1 MNPIVFAMRHPI
13 TTMMLVVALIG
24 GGALALY
31 RMRIDIF
38 PPINQPQIFV
48 FLNYGGFDPGQIEGL
63 LVNQFE
69 LEFQYVDGV
78 RSIESKSIQQVAVIQ
93 LSFYPDT
100 DMAKAMAQV
109 VAESNRA
116 LSAMPPST
124 LPPRIMQLD
133 AGSVPVGY
141 LVFRSKTRS
150 LGEISDLA
158 QNRIRALVQAQVP
171 GTVASSPF
179 GPNVRSIVVN
189 VDPDKLQ
196 SYNLTPQNVVRA
208 IEQGNAVSPSGN
220 LYVQDEMPL
229 VPNNAMILQPKDF
242 GTIPLQPGR
251 NVYVRDVGTV
261 ADATD
266 INYGYAMVDG
276 RKSVYLPIVKKNTAS
291 TLQVVSNIHKGMP
304 LFKAALP
311 DDVDISF
318 AFDESPTVVTA
329 VRNVATEGLIGA
341 TLTGLMI
348 LIFLRDW
355 RSVIVVVFNIPMA
368 LLGSLCGLWLTGNTI
383 NIMTLGGLALAIGIL
398 VDEAT
403 VSIENIHVQM
413 TRTPSLARAVERGS
427 NETAVPRLL
436 ALLCILSVFIPA
448 FIMAEPVRSL
458 FVPLSLAV
466 GFAMISSYFLSSTV
480 VPVLSVWLLKH
491 HGAPPPQARSASEGE
506 GTPGAPTRR
515 SGLLSSVRR
524 RLPWLS
530 FAWVSWLSFARVQ
543 AAFGAVVGWLVRL
556 RWLVVPAYVVLCAAV
571 LGVLGPRL
579 GTELFPQVDSGEFVI
594 RFRAPPGSNFEIT
607 RQIWVKS
614 LQVIQEEAG
623 AENVAISMGFAGQQ
637 PPIFSVNNL
646 ILFMRG
652 PDDGQMRVALR
663 EGSGVR
669 LPAFRE
675 RLRKALPEKVKPWL
689 AELLQKQGL
698 TPESAK
704 ARAGQVTFGFEPG
717 DMVSEVMSFGSPTPI
732 EVVVA
737 SPNLADARAHA
748 LRIKAGMEKIPFL
761 RDVQFQQELNY
772 PTVPVEID
780 RERAG
785 LSGMTA
791 QQAADAVVVTTSSSR
806 YIARN
811 YWADPKTGIDYQVEV
826 LVPAPRM
833 NSPGQV
839 ETVPLRMVDP
849 NLNLLVRDVAKVG
862 TGAMPGEIDRS
873 TMQRYVSVTANVEG
887 EDLGRASRQVEQAIA
902 DAGRPPKG
910 VRVETR
916 GQVTPMD
923 QMFTSLGIGL
933 GIAVLVILVLLTAYF
948 QSPRLALAAVS
959 AVPGVLC
966 GIVVTLLLT
975 GTTLNIESF
984 MGAIMCIG
992 VSVSNSV
999 MLVTFIA
1006 MEWQKGR
1013 SVPEAARAGAQDRLR
1028 PILMTAC
1035 AMTVGMVPMALA
1047 LEQGS
1052 EMEAPLGRA
1061 VIGGLVVSTF
1071 VTLFIVPSIFALLMG
1086 RRAAASPSVY
1096 PDDPASAHYDP
1107 AGREGEAPA
1116 EPPPPAR
1123 QEPRPPQFH
1132 LGRPEDHP

>member
-1 MNPIVFAMRHPI
+1 VNPIVFALRHPI
-13 TTMMLVVALIG
+13 TTMMLVVSLVG
-24 GGALALY
+24 GGALAVN

-48 FLNYGGFDPGQIEGL
+48 FLNFGGLDPGQMEGL

-78 RSIESKSIQQVAVIQ
+78 RKIESKSIQQVAVIQ

-100 DMAKAMAQV
+100 DMAKAMANV
-109 VAESNRA
+109 VAEANRA
-116 LSAMPPST
+116 LSATPANT

-141 LVFRSKTRS
+141 LVFKSKTRS

-179 GPNVRSIVVN
+179 GPNVRSIVVS

-196 SYNLTPQNVVRA
+196 SYNLTPEDVVRA
-208 IEQGNAVSPSGN
+208 IGEGNAISPSGN
-220 LYVQDEMPL
+220 LYILDQMPL
-229 VPNNAMILQPKDF
+229 VPNNAMILAPKDF
-242 GTIPLQPGR
+242 GCIPLKPGH

-261 ADATD
+261 SDATD
-266 INYGYAMVDG
+266 VNYGYAMVDG
-276 RKSVYLPIVKKNTAS
+276 SKSVYLPIVKKNTAS
-291 TLQVVSNIHKGMP
+291 TLQVVADVHKGMP
-304 LFKAALP
+304 VFKGVLP
-311 DDVDISF
+311 DDVDVSF

-355 RSVIVVVFNIPMA
+355 RSVVVVVFNIPMA
-368 LLGSLCGLWLTGNTI
+368 LLGSLFALWLTGNTI

-413 TRTPSLARAVERGS
+413 ARTPSLARAVQRGS
-427 NETAVPRLL
+427 NETAVPRFL

-466 GFAMISSYFLSSTV
+466 GFAMISSYVLSSTV

-491 HGAPPPQARSASEGE
+491 HGTAEPRNAGAGTEAPG
-506 GTPGAPTRR
+506 RR
-515 SGLLSSVRR
+515 PGLLSRHHL
-524 RLPWLS
+524 RLPSFS
-530 FAWVSWLSFARVQ
+530 FAAVQ
-543 AAFGAVVGWLVRL
+543 ATFGAAVGGLVRL
-556 RWLVVPAYVVLCAAV
+556 RWVVVPAYVVLCAAV
-571 LGVLGPRL
+571 LGGLGPRL
-579 GTELFPQVDSGEFVI
+579 GMELFPQVDSGEFVL

-607 RQIWVKS
+607 RQIWTKS

-637 PPIFSVNNL
+637 PPVFSVNNL

-669 LPAFRE
+669 LQALRE
-675 RLRKALPEKVKPWL
+675 RLRQVLPEKVKPWL
-689 AELLQKQGL
+689 AELLRRQGL

-717 DMVSEVMSFGSPTPI
+717 DIVSEVMSFGSPTPV

-737 SPNLADARAHA
+737 SPNLADAQAHA
-748 LRIKAGMEKIPFL
+748 LRIMAGMEKIPSL
-761 RDVQFQQELNY
+761 RDVQFQQELDY

-785 LSGMTA
+785 LSGVTA
-791 QQAADAVVVTTSSSR
+791 RQAADAVVVATSSSR
-806 YIARN
+806 YVARN
-811 YWADPKTGIDYQVEV
+811 YWRDPNTGIDYQVEV
-826 LVPAPRM
+826 LVPTPRM
-833 NSPGQV
+833 NSLQQV
-839 ETVPLRMVDP
+839 ETLPLRMVNPD
-849 NLNLLVRDVAKVG
+849 LNLLIRDVAKVG
-862 TGAMPGEIDRS
+862 KSTMPGEIDRS
-873 TMQRYVSVTANVEG
+873 TMQRYISITGNVEG
-887 EDLGRASRQVEQAIA
+887 EDLGRASRQIEQAIA
-902 DAGRPPKG
+902 AAGRPPKG
-910 VRVETR
+910 VRVEER
-916 GQVTPMD
+916 GQVAPMRE
-923 QMFTSLGIGL
+923 MFTSLGIGL
-933 GIAVLVILVLLTAYF
+933 GIAVVVILVLLTAYF
-948 QSPRLALAAVS
+948 ESPGLALASVAS
-959 AVPGVLC
+959 VPGVLC
-966 GIVVTLLLT
+966 GVVAMLLLT

-984 MGAIMCIG
+984 MGTIMCIG

-999 MLVTFIA
+999 MLVTFID
-1006 MEWQKGR
+1006 MEWHKGKA
-1013 SVPEAARAGAQDRLR
+1013 VPDAARAGAQDRLR

-1047 LEQGS
+1047 LERGS
-1052 EMEAPLGRA
+1052 ELQAPLGRA
-1061 VIGGLVVSTF
+1061 VIGGLVLSTF
-1071 VTLFIVPSIFALLMG
+1071 VTLFVVPSVFALLMG
-1086 RRAAASPSVY
+1086 QRAARSPSLQ

-1107 AGREGEAPA
+1107 DGRESEAA
-1116 EPPPPAR
+1116 HGVPPPLTAVAR
-1123 QEPRPPQFH
+1123 STTP
-1132 LGRPEDHP
+1132 